1 MRFPLIATFLLVGA
15 VASATQAQPYPSKPV
30 HVIVPYPL
38 KADRA
43 NAKQVI
49 ARTGIR
55 LEDSPTR

>member
-30 HVIVPYPL
+30 HVIVPYPAGGVVDGL
-38 KADRA
+38 
-43 NAKQVI
+43 V

-55 LEDSPTR
+55 LQESPTR